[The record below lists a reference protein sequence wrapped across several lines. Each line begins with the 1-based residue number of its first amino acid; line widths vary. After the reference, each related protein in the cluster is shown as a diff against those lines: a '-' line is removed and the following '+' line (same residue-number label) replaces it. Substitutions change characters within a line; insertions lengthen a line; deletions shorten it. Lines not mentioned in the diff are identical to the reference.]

1 MNYFSRFKLVIFDLD
16 NTLINEEDY
25 LFEGYKNIANYLSKK
40 YKINNSLI
48 EFALVENFRLNGRT
62 NLFNK
67 IFDEFKIGIEEL
79 NVVLR
84 ILREFKPE
92 NKIHLITELRIIL
105 ERLKSLNISYVILT
119 NGNPTQQKN
128 KIAHINWGDLLPH
141 VIYANEIEPKPSEA
155 SFKKYLL
162 SLDKEFDKDNILM
175 IGDSNVDKLFAKN
188 FGCKFSFV
196 SNFLD

>member
-48 EFALVENFRLNGRT
+48 EFALVENFRLSGRT

-84 ILREFKPE
+84 ILREFKPK

-105 ERLKSLNISYVILT
+105 ERLKSLNITYVILT
-119 NGNPTQQKN
+119 NGNPRQQKN
-128 KIAHINWGDLLPH
+128 KIAHIDWGDLLPH

-155 SFKKYLL
+155 SFKKYL
-162 SLDKEFDKDNILM
+162 SSFDKEFDKDKILM

>member
-48 EFALVENFRLNGRT
+48 EFALVENFRLNGRK

-67 IFDEFKIGIEEL
+67 IFDEFKIGMEEL

-84 ILREFKPE
+84 ILREFKPK

-119 NGNPTQQKN
+119 NGNPHQQKN

-162 SLDKEFDKDNILM
+162 TLDKEFDKDKILM

-196 SNFLD
+196 SNFLK

>member
-48 EFALVENFRLNGRT
+48 EFALVENFRLNGRK

-67 IFDEFKIGIEEL
+67 IFDEFNIGIEEL

-84 ILREFKPE
+84 ILREFKPK
-92 NKIHLITELRIIL
+92 NKIQLITELRIIL

-119 NGNPTQQKN
+119 NGNPRQQKN

-155 SFKKYLL
+155 SLKKYLL
-162 SLDKEFDKDNILM
+162 TLNKEFDKDKILM

-188 FGCKFSFV
+188 FGCKFNFV
-196 SNFLD
+196 NDFLK